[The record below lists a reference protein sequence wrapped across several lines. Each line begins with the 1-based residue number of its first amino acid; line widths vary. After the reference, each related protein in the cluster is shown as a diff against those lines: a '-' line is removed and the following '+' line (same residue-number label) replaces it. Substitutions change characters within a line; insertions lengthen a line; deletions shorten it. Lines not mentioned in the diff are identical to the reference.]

1 MRIRVLFAVS
11 ALACVAAQAE
21 LYRWVDADG
30 KVHYSDEPQPANV
43 KQVETKKITGGKPGE
58 APLPY
63 ALQQAVKN
71 FPVML
76 YSSECGNACTRAR
89 QFLAK
94 RGVPYTAMDA
104 TQPAVQEELKK
115 LTGGVLAVPV
125 LKVGREALRGFEEG
139 KWNTSLDVAGY
150 PQTAVVPAPV
160 PIKPATTAP
169 TPTPASP
176 AEAGRY

>member
-1 MRIRVLFAVS
+1 
-11 ALACVAAQAE
+11 
-21 LYRWVDADG
+21 
-30 KVHYSDEPQPANV
+30 
-43 KQVETKKITGGKPGE
+43 
-58 APLPY
+58 LPY

-150 PQTAVVPAPV
+150 PQTAVIPAPA
-160 PIKPATTAP
+160 PIKPAATAP